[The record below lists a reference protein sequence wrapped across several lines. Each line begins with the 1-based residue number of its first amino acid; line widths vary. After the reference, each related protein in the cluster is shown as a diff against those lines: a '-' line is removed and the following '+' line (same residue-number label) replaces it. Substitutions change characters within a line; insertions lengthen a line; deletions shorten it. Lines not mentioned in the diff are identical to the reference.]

1 MAEKKKPSPR
11 KKTGKTAK
19 PKPET
24 AKNENAEKT
33 IKERPLKFVRG
44 AAKNRFLNVF
54 ANTGNVKKACAIAGI
69 SRTTHYK
76 WMHEDDEY
84 CVAFE
89 KARGIAAD
97 LLEDE
102 AWRRAVDG
110 DEVPIIN
117 GKGEKVGSRF
127 YRSDKLLEVLLKA
140 NNPKKFGTERIQQEN
155 IGEVEIRW
163 MNDDEDETEE

>member
-1 MAEKKKPSPR
+1 MAEKKKPVGR
-11 KKTGKTAK
+11 KKAAK

-24 AKNENAEKT
+24 AKNENAEKN
-33 IKERPLKFVRG
+33 IKERPLKFIRG

-117 GKGEKVGSRF
+117 KKGEKIGSRF

-163 MNDDEDETEE
+163 MDDDEDETEE

>member
-24 AKNENAEKT
+24 AK
-33 IKERPLKFVRG
+33 KERPLKFIRG

-117 GKGEKVGSRF
+117 KKGEKIGSRF

-140 NNPKKFGTERIQQEN
+140 NNPKKFGTERVQQETV
-155 IGEVEIRW
+155 GDGSAEICWRD
-163 MNDDEDETEE
+163 DDE